1 MLLTSLQ
8 RVCEHFLN
16 VSGGLVQ
23 RKIACCVRSVL
34 QIFVLCYSPEFR
46 VHLNIYSQLQCASI
60 PSLFCFLIP
69 PWHDSLVSTVQFLR
83 CHLPTLVISCMPRSS
98 SDVISAAWMRN
109 AVFQHMIF
117 KPLSYAYL
125 SSFFHSLFL
134 KAFIWKVFLVLCF
147 PPAILVPCEIIII
160 SSSQFC
166 LGHHR
171 LLTSGRE

>member
-1 MLLTSLQ
+1 MY
-8 RVCEHFLN
+8 
-16 VSGGLVQ
+16 LV
-23 RKIACCVRSVL
+23 
-34 QIFVLCYSPEFR
+34 VLCRGKLLVVY
-46 VHLNIYSQLQCASI
+46 V
-60 PSLFCFLIP
+60 LFCKYLSCVTLQNLECIWIFTVNCSVPPFPPCFVFSFLLDMTA
-69 PWHDSLVSTVQFLR
+69 WFLQYNF
-83 CHLPTLVISCMPRSS
+83 LDFPTLVISCMPRSS